1 MPVTLSFTPDKGH
14 LMLPIGDRMA
24 LIDTGSPTS
33 ISSLPFDFGGT
44 LHTPPDQ
51 MMGLTTK
58 ELSDLAGIKIDILIG
73 CDVLS
78 AYKIR
83 IRWQDHCIDIGD
95 DTPDGV
101 TVDRMDSM
109 MGCPVFPLRIGN
121 RDTKAIFD
129 TGAHLSYISPALIAG
144 IPQSGEKEDF
154 HPINGHFTAP
164 TYNVE
169 TALGGKNFA
178 MVYGTL
184 PGMLGMSTDMAMSM
198 SGSSAVI
205 GTQLLEYFD
214 CTLSWKEST
223 ISWSQNKCQ
232 SYSM

>member
-1 MPVTLSFTPDKGH
+1 
-14 LMLPIGDRMA
+14 
-24 LIDTGSPTS
+24 
-33 ISSLPFDFGGT
+33 
-44 LHTPPDQ
+44 

-78 AYKIR
+78 EYKIR
-83 IRWQDHCIDIGD
+83 IRWQDHCIDIGK

-169 TALGGKNFA
+169 TALGGKNFT

-184 PGMLGMSTDMAMSM
+184 PGILGMSTDMAMSM

>member
-1 MPVTLSFTPDKGH
+1 MPITLSFTPDKGH

-24 LIDTGSPTS
+24 LIDTGSPSS
-33 ISSLPFDFGGT
+33 ISSRPFDFGGDR
-44 LHTPPDQ
+44 HTAPDQ
-51 MMGLTTK
+51 LMGVTTK
-58 ELSDLAGIKIDILIG
+58 ELSELAGIEIDILIG

-83 IRWQDHCIDIGD
+83 IRWEDHCIDVGD

-109 MGCPVFPLRIGN
+109 MGCPVFPLRIGK

-169 TALGGKNFA
+169 TALCGKNFT

-223 ISWSQNKCQ
+223 ISWSQNK
-232 SYSM
+232 

>member
-1 MPVTLSFTPDKGH
+1 MPITLSFTPDKGH

-24 LIDTGSPTS
+24 LIDTGSPSS
-33 ISSLPFDFGGT
+33 ISSRPFDFGGDR
-44 LHTPPDQ
+44 HTAPDQ
-51 MMGLTTK
+51 LMGVTTK
-58 ELSDLAGIKIDILIG
+58 ELSELAGIEIDILIG

-83 IRWQDHCIDIGD
+83 IRWEDHCIDVGD

-109 MGCPVFPLRIGN
+109 MGCPVFPLRIGK

-169 TALGGKNFA
+169 TALCGKNFS

-223 ISWSQNKCQ
+223 ISWSQNK
-232 SYSM
+232 

>member
-1 MPVTLSFTPDKGH
+1 MPITLSFTPDKGH

-24 LIDTGSPTS
+24 LIDTGSPSS
-33 ISSLPFDFGGT
+33 ISSRPFDFGGDR
-44 LHTPPDQ
+44 HTAPDQ
-51 MMGLTTK
+51 LMGVTTK
-58 ELSDLAGIKIDILIG
+58 ELSELAGIEIDILIG

-83 IRWQDHCIDIGD
+83 IRWEDHCIDVGD

-109 MGCPVFPLRIGN
+109 MGCPVFPLRIGK

-169 TALGGKNFA
+169 TALCGKNFT

-232 SYSM
+232 SYSR